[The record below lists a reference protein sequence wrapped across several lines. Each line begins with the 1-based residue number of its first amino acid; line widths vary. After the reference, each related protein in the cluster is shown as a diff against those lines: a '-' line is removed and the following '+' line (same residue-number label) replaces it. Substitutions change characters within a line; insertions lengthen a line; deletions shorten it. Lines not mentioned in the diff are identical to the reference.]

1 MRLSLLLLL
10 PILLYSTAVNG
21 QDPTRFASE
30 IAIIAEREFEK
41 STTEPTV
48 VFTGSSS
55 IRMWGNLESSFPSY
69 QVLNNGFGGS
79 EFSDLMHYRE
89 ELIYR
94 FRPDM
99 VFIYEGDNDVNSG
112 KPTEEILEDAI
123 LLLSDIQATLPD
135 AQLFLIAAKPSIA
148 RWHLKDEY
156 ERLNKALLELTETAD
171 FKDITFIDIWSPM
184 LDDSGEVL
192 DDIFISD
199 NLHMNEKGYSIWE
212 TVIGEYLP
220 KK

>member
-1 MRLSLLLLL
+1 MRVTLLLLL
-10 PILLYSTAVNG
+10 PNLLYSTAVNG
-21 QDPTRFASE
+21 QEPTRFASE
-30 IAIIAEREFEK
+30 IANISEREFVK

-55 IRMWGNLESSFPSY
+55 IRMWGNLESSFPGY

-112 KPTEEILEDAI
+112 KSTEEILEDAI

-135 AQLFLIAAKPSIA
+135 AQLFLIAAKPSVA

-156 ERLNKALLELTETAD
+156 ERLNKALLELTETTE
-171 FKDITFIDIWSPM
+171 FEEITFIDIWSPM
-184 LDDSGEVL
+184 LDNSGEVL
-192 DDIFISD
+192 EDIFISD

>member
-1 MRLSLLLLL
+1 MRVTLLLLL
-10 PILLYSTAVNG
+10 PILLYSTKVNG

-30 IAIIAEREFEK
+30 IGIITEREFEK

-55 IRMWGNLESSFPSY
+55 IRMWGNLESSFPGY

-94 FRPDM
+94 FQPDM

-112 KPTEEILEDAI
+112 KSTEEILEDAI
-123 LLLSDIQATLPD
+123 LLLSDIQATLPE
-135 AQLFLIAAKPSIA
+135 AQLYLIAAKPSVA

-156 ERLNKALLELTETAD
+156 ERLNNALHGLTETGD
-171 FKDITFIDIWSPM
+171 FNDITFIDIWSPM
-184 LDDSGEVL
+184 LDDSGAVL
-192 DDIFISD
+192 DNIFISD
-199 NLHMNEKGYSIWE
+199 NLHMNEKGYAIWE
-212 TVIGEYLP
+212 SVIGEYLP

>member
-1 MRLSLLLLL
+1 M
-10 PILLYSTAVNG
+10 
-21 QDPTRFASE
+21 
-30 IAIIAEREFEK
+30 
-41 STTEPTV
+41 
-48 VFTGSSS
+48 
-55 IRMWGNLESSFPSY
+55 
-69 QVLNNGFGGS
+69 
-79 EFSDLMHYRE
+79 
-89 ELIYR
+89 
-94 FRPDM
+94 
-99 VFIYEGDNDVNSG
+99 
-112 KPTEEILEDAI
+112 
-123 LLLSDIQATLPD
+123 
-135 AQLFLIAAKPSIA
+135 IAAKPSIA

>member
-30 IAIIAEREFEK
+30 IGIIAEREFEK

-55 IRMWGNLESSFPSY
+55 IRMWENLESSFHGY

-79 EFSDLMHYRE
+79 EFSDLMHYRK

-94 FRPDM
+94 FQPDM

-112 KPTEEILEDAI
+112 KSTEEILEDAI

-135 AQLFLIAAKPSIA
+135 AHLFLIAAKPSVA

-156 ERLNKALLELTETAD
+156 ERLNNALLELTETD
-171 FKDITFIDIWSPM
+171 NFKRITFIDIWSPM
-184 LDDSGEVL
+184 LDDSGAVL
-192 DDIFISD
+192 DNIFISD
-199 NLHMNEKGYSIWE
+199 NLHMNDKGYAIWE
-212 TVIGEYLP
+212 SVIGEYLP

>member
-135 AQLFLIAAKPSIA
+135 AQLF
-148 RWHLKDEY
+148 
-156 ERLNKALLELTETAD
+156 
-171 FKDITFIDIWSPM
+171 
-184 LDDSGEVL
+184 
-192 DDIFISD
+192 
-199 NLHMNEKGYSIWE
+199 
-212 TVIGEYLP
+212 
-220 KK
+220 